1 MTVRKVWRA
10 SVEKMNVVAK
20 VKCKFR
26 KQRGAHS
33 LFLCHHKQGPRFLIA
48 KLRHIGD

>member
-1 MTVRKVWRA
+1 
-10 SVEKMNVVAK
+10 VEKMNVVAK

-26 KQRGAHS
+26 DNVERTASSYVIIGRVSDS
-33 LFLCHHKQGPRFLIA
+33 LTA